1 MRGTCWRCAP
11 QAGEAVA
18 RDIAGPRR
26 APALTAVT
34 GSLLA
39 MAVAASGAAAFHQSV
54 SWNDAP
60 PPFHFDIHLESVH
73 DGYPQVYAR
82 VAVTHSDGPVY
93 LGGGIAYGAP
103 PYAARGGMLV
113 YEGLLDTVAPVYAG
127 DTIHVVVHHPSGR
140 HVQVAEVR

>member
-1 MRGTCWRCAP
+1 MARD
-11 QAGEAVA
+11 VA
-18 RDIAGPRR
+18 RPRR
-26 APALTAVT
+26 APALAAVT

-39 MAVAASGAAAFHQSV
+39 MAVAASGAAAFHHTV

-60 PPFHFDIHLESVH
+60 PPFHFDVYLESVH

-103 PYAARGGMLV
+103 PYTMRDGMLV
-113 YEGLLDTVAPVYAG
+113 YEGLLDTVMPVYAG
-127 DTIHVVVHHPSGR
+127 DTMHVVVHHPSGR
-140 HVQVAEVR
+140 HVREAGVR